1 MSTYV
6 LVHGAW
12 HGGWCWR
19 RVADRLRAAG
29 HDVFTPT
36 LTGLADRSHLLSP
49 QITLQTHILDIA
61 NLLEW
66 EELEEVILCGHSYGG
81 MVITGAADRQADRI
95 KSMVY
100 LDAFVPANGEAAMD
114 SRPPDRVA
122 LAFEQVR
129 TVGEGWWMP
138 PTSAASF
145 RVNEADQAWVDAKCT
160 NFPISCF
167 TQPVYLTGAVDRIS
181 PKYYIRAAGYL
192 GPQFDACVEKLNG
205 KPGWTVTSLPCGH
218 DAMVDMPGE
227 LTELLLKAGQ

>member
-1 MSTYV
+1 MATFV

-19 RVADRLRAAG
+19 RVADRLRAKG

-49 QITLQTHILDIA
+49 RVTLQTHILDVA

-66 EELEEVILCGHSYGG
+66 EELDSVVLCGHSYGG
-81 MVITGAADRQADRI
+81 MVITGAADRQAQRI
-95 KSMVY
+95 KSLVY
-100 LDAFVPANGEAAMD
+100 VDAFVPEDGECAMD
-114 SRPPDRVA
+114 LRPPERVK
-122 LAFEQVR
+122 LAYEQVR

-138 PTSAASF
+138 PTPAAGF

-167 TQPVYLTGAVDRIS
+167 TQPVRLTGAVDGTGH
-181 PKYYIRAAGYL
+181 KYYVRAAEYDA
-192 GPQFDACVEKLNG
+192 PQFDACVEKLAG
-205 KPGWTVTSLPCGH
+205 RPGWTVSEMPCGH
-218 DAMVDMPGE
+218 DIMVDMPDE
-227 LTELLLKAGQ
+227 LTGLLEEAAR